1 MLAVQKMSPGVHSS
15 RSPTSVRRPAL
26 TLKVLH
32 GRRLSLEG
40 CRSWLGWPLERRCVC
55 VEDQERGA
63 EALALM
69 HAGTCGE
76 LRPALPL
83 QLPHPHM
90 PHYPHLPQ
98 QHQQWSI

>member
-1 MLAVQKMSPGVHSS
+1 M
-15 RSPTSVRRPAL
+15 
-26 TLKVLH
+26 
-32 GRRLSLEG
+32 
-40 CRSWLGWPLERRCVC
+40 ERRCVC